1 LLCSGAQTLAGSLAA
16 SSSLSHHAKSLA
28 LCPCL
33 ISHSSLREDT
43 LLHVGKIVEGNFIGD
58 NVVVQRRL
66 SPTQPVFHVSDTT
79 CVSCVA

>member
-16 SSSLSHHAKSLA
+16 SSSLSQHAHSLA

-66 SPTQPVFHVSDTT
+66 SPTQPVFHVWPD
-79 CVSCVA
+79 